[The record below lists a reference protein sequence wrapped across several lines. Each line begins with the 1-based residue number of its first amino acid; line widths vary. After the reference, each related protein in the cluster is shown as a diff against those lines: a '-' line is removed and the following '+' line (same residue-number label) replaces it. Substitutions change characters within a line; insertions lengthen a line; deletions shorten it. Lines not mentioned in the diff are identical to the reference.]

1 MKKPLSERFSKGLK
15 QWLAVLPFLAV
26 GMTLF
31 IVFVLYPQIKNIY
44 IALTNYSIMPG
55 SENTFVGISNFAK
68 MFKDISTKGSDAYF
82 FWIAFRNN
90 ILAVLVTVPGQL
102 VLGLI
107 VAVLIHNLK
116 TGKNVY
122 KVLLYIAVIC
132 DWVVFCNIIDYIF
145 QPDEGSLVNYC
156 LTTIGILK
164 EPVAW
169 LKNTWTGKLCYLD
182 LLNLEGLWLGY
193 DHYTA
198 VFLESHQISMKLQRW
213 MEPMRS
219 EFFHVT
225 LPGLRGTTLYLLI
238 NLINGAMNIFIQ
250 VFLLTKGDPLGTTD
264 VVMDY
269 IYRRAFN
276 YFDFGYAAACGIVMG
291 IVVFVISMGLKKFL
305 RYGENL

>member
-1 MKKPLSERFSKGLK
+1 
-15 QWLAVLPFLAV
+15 
-26 GMTLF
+26 
-31 IVFVLYPQIKNIY
+31 
-44 IALTNYSIMPG
+44 MP
-55 SENTFVGISNFAK
+55 I
-68 MFKDISTKGSDAYF
+68 F

-164 EPVAW
+164 RAGSMVEEYMDR
-169 LKNTWTGKLCYLD
+169 KLCYLD

-193 DHYTA
+193 DH
-198 VFLESHQISMKLQRW
+198 LHR
-213 MEPMRS
+213 RS
-219 EFFHVT
+219 SWNPIRSV
-225 LPGLRGTTLYLLI
+225 
-238 NLINGAMNIFIQ
+238 
-250 VFLLTKGDPLGTTD
+250 
-264 VVMDY
+264 
-269 IYRRAFN
+269 
-276 YFDFGYAAACGIVMG
+276 
-291 IVVFVISMGLKKFL
+291 
-305 RYGENL
+305 

>member
-116 TGKNVY
+116 TGKNVS
-122 KVLLYIAVIC
+122 I
-132 DWVVFCNIIDYIF
+132 NISI
-145 QPDEGSLVNYC
+145 N
-156 LTTIGILK
+156 
-164 EPVAW
+164 
-169 LKNTWTGKLCYLD
+169 D
-182 LLNLEGLWLGY
+182 LL
-193 DHYTA
+193 
-198 VFLESHQISMKLQRW
+198 S
-213 MEPMRS
+213 
-219 EFFHVT
+219 
-225 LPGLRGTTLYLLI
+225 
-238 NLINGAMNIFIQ
+238 
-250 VFLLTKGDPLGTTD
+250 
-264 VVMDY
+264 
-269 IYRRAFN
+269 
-276 YFDFGYAAACGIVMG
+276 
-291 IVVFVISMGLKKFL
+291 KKFIDRIKSSADIIKNSNGKISCFAL
-305 RYGENL
+305 SINAIPELISVV

>member
-145 QPDEGSLVNYC
+145 QP
-156 LTTIGILK
+156 
-164 EPVAW
+164 
-169 LKNTWTGKLCYLD
+169 
-182 LLNLEGLWLGY
+182 
-193 DHYTA
+193 
-198 VFLESHQISMKLQRW
+198 ES
-213 MEPMRS
+213 
-219 EFFHVT
+219 
-225 LPGLRGTTLYLLI
+225 
-238 NLINGAMNIFIQ
+238 
-250 VFLLTKGDPLGTTD
+250 
-264 VVMDY
+264 
-269 IYRRAFN
+269 
-276 YFDFGYAAACGIVMG
+276 
-291 IVVFVISMGLKKFL
+291 
-305 RYGENL
+305 

>member
-169 LKNTWTGKLCYLD
+169 LKNTWTGNFVICSLWKGYGWVMIISPAG
-182 LLNLEGLWLGY
+182 LLGIPSDQYEAATMDGAN
-193 DHYTA
+193 A
-198 VFLESHQISMKLQRW
+198 VQK
-213 MEPMRS
+213 
-219 EFFHVT
+219 FFHVT

-291 IVVFVISMGLKKFL
+291 IVVFAISMGMKRFL